1 MCRATRTDIGSAES
15 DRLGIS
21 TGDSP
26 GERVTWPD
34 RVIRAPSRNTVT
46 AVIGASSPA
55 ASVIV
60 PLLSSGVL
68 SAALLVRPQIDPRFP
83 DRSRDRS
90 AAGEGRPQREKAG
103 RTSRGPAAAGQGPLA
118 AAFTSP

>member
-60 PLLSSGVL
+60 HLLSSGVL
-68 SAALLVRPQIDPRFP
+68 SAALLVRPRIDPDFRTDP
-83 DRSRDRS
+83 GIHPQRERAGRSGRRP
-90 AAGEGRPQREKAG
+90 AAPAEGRPQPDRDRLR
-103 RTSRGPAAAGQGPLA
+103 RT
-118 AAFTSP
+118 